1 MNERASATGWFSEV
15 KSGVESRLREFF
27 REERDRLVALAPEA
41 DELVSAIEDFTMRGG
56 KRFRAA
62 LVFAA
67 YRGIRSEGTLAEV
80 VDACAALELL
90 QSYLLIHDDWM
101 DGDEE
106 RRGGPA
112 VHALYRRRHET
123 QRADSLAI
131 LAGDLASAQS
141 WRLLVRC
148 VAAHATR
155 VDSLEVMLRMH
166 EEVIVGQQL
175 DILAVADV
183 SRMHQLKTGS
193 YTVRGPLAL
202 GAVLGGASL
211 AQRDALD
218 RFGAPIGEAFQMR
231 DDLLGAFGDPKETGK
246 PAGNDLRAGKHNA
259 LIRAAEER
267 CTDAELAPLRA
278 VLGRADACDAE
289 VSAALG
295 VLARSGAKAA
305 VEERLRALLDD
316 ALAALDAAPIAD
328 PGRAMLRELAGM
340 LAVRAS

>member
-1 MNERASATGWFSEV
+1 MSNQASGSGWLSEV
-15 KSGVESRLREFF
+15 KSGVESLLADFF
-27 REERDRLVALAPEA
+27 REERERLVALAPESA
-41 DELVSAIEDFTMRGG
+41 ELVDAIEDFTMRGG
-56 KRFRAA
+56 KRFRPA
-62 LVFAA
+62 LAFAA
-67 YRGIRSEGTLAEV
+67 YRSVRPAGSLADIA
-80 VDACAALELL
+80 DACAALELL

-101 DGDEE
+101 DADDE

-112 VHALYRRRHET
+112 VHALYRRRHER

-148 VAAHATR
+148 ASRTSRPGAL
-155 VDSLEVMLRMH
+155 DVMLRMH
-166 EEVIVGQQL
+166 EEVIVGQEL
-175 DILAVADV
+175 DLLAIADV

-202 GAVLGGASL
+202 GATLGGA
-211 AQRDALD
+211 DADQLVALE

-267 CTDAELAPLRA
+267 ATEDELATLRS
-278 VLGRADACDAE
+278 VLGRADASDAE
-289 VSAALG
+289 IAAALE
-295 VLARSGAKAA
+295 VLVHCGAKVM
-305 VEERLRALLDD
+305 VEERLRALLEI
-316 ALAALDAAPIAD
+316 ALVILDATPLWE
-328 PGRAMLRELAGM
+328 PGRTMLRELAGM
-340 LAVRAS
+340 LAVRTS